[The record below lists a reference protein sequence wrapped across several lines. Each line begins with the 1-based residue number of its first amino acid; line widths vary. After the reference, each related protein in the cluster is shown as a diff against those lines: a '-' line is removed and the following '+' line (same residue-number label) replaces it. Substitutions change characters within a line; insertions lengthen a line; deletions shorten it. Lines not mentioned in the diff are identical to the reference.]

1 MKRIPIVILITALII
16 GVFLLFDT
24 CSNTP
29 KPLKPD
35 ITLVDVA
42 SERVEKIDNHF
53 KEIIIMMKAQSDSI
67 EKELRK
73 AQHQLIATKIKLQQ
87 SKVKL
92 IHLTEK
98 DTSGLTLEQQLRDCD
113 TLRIEIN
120 DYVFWVDSTQQ
131 HYESTI
137 KQLHN
142 LVAVKD
148 SELVICHVSYV
159 NLKSITDENLNR
171 ERQLTH
177 DLETAYK
184 QQRKTQTQNKLLL
197 GGFLILTGITT
208 TFFIN
213 SKK

>member
-1 MKRIPIVILITALII
+1 MKKVPIVILITAVII
-16 GVFLLFDT
+16 GIFLLFDT
-24 CSNTP
+24 CSTTP

-35 ITLVDVA
+35 IALVDLA
-42 SERVEKIDNHF
+42 SERVEKIDTHF
-53 KEIIIMMKAQSDSI
+53 NEVINKMKTKSDSI
-67 EKELRK
+67 ERELIK

-98 DTSGLTLEQQLRDCD
+98 DTSGLTLEQKLKDCD

-120 DYVFWVDSTQQ
+120 DYVVWVDSTQK
-131 HYESTI
+131 HYESAI

-142 LVAVKD
+142 LVALKD
-148 SELVICHVSYV
+148 SELVICHGSYV

-184 QQRKTQTQNKLLL
+184 QQRKKQTQNKLLL
-197 GGFLILTGITT
+197 GGFLILTGIST